1 MRHGNGLLTYHMI
14 VIREEYWIKKG
25 RENKMEKLFHKQI
38 FQKAYGNISVLEM
51 ALINLFWP
59 FVSNLNICTS

>member
-25 RENKMEKLFHKQI
+25 RGNKLEKLFHK
-38 FQKAYGNISVLEM
+38 
-51 ALINLFWP
+51 
-59 FVSNLNICTS
+59 